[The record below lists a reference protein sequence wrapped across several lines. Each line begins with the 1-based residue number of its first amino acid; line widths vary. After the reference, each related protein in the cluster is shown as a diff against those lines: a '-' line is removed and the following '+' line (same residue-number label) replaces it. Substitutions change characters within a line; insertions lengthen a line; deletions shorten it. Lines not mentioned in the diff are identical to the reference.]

1 MADAPP
7 PSSDPKETDK
17 KMRERVDKL
26 VAQASSE
33 SSGSITLGGKALDYT
48 VSAAFLPVVA
58 AGLDGVLCEPE
69 AAVMA
74 TSYVRK
80 GADAST
86 RPVCFAFN
94 GGPGSAS
101 IWLHLGALGPKH
113 VVTPNDASMPTALM
127 PWPTTRTAGSSISTW
142 CSSIRHIPDGRRRRV
157 SMRARRCSRSTETS
171 PRWQT

>member
-1 MADAPP
+1 MADVPP

-26 VAQASSE
+26 VAQAASE

-58 AGLDGVLCEPE
+58 AGLDGALGEPE

-101 IWLHLGALGPKH
+101 IWLHLGALGPEARR
-113 VVTPNDASMPTALM
+113 DARRRQHADGRLTR
-127 PWPTTRTAGSSISTW
+127 WPTTRTAGSSISTW
-142 CSSIRHIPDGRRRRV
+142 SSSIRRIPAGRPRRATT
-157 SMRARRCSRSTETS
+157 RARKCSRSTETS
-171 PRWQT
+171 TR